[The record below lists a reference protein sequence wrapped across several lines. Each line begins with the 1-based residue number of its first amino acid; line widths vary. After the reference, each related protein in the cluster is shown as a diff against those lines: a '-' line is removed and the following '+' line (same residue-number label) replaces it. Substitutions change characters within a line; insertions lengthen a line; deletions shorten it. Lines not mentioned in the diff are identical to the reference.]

1 MSSFSIA
8 LSGLTAD
15 ASALDVVGNNLAN
28 LNTTGYKDSTVSF
41 YDLLQ
46 QSVAGGS
53 TQIGGGV
60 SAPQTERIFS
70 QGSIQTTGGNYDAA
84 IQGNG
89 FFVVQ
94 DPSGNTLYTRAGN
107 FQLDADGNLVTAT
120 GQYVQGWNAQNNVVN
135 TSGAIGDITIPSN
148 ALQTPSATQN
158 VALTVNLNAAG
169 VANTPT
175 GTFST
180 TIQAVDSLGVSHTLT
195 FNFTQSGTPG
205 TWNYEVDIP
214 GADLTSGTAGTPSA
228 VATGSLTFDANGNL
242 TSPTAPATVAIAAT
256 GLSDG
261 ANDMNINWNLATEDG
276 NGTPLITQYAAT
288 SAVSAATQDGVPASQ
303 VTQVSIANGG
313 AITAQFSNGNQVV
326 IGQLA
331 LASISNPASLI
342 ADGQNNYEVGAE
354 TATPVVGVPNTGTL
368 GTVEGGALEDST
380 VDIASEFTNLIVYQN
395 SYEANSK
402 VISTLDQ
409 VTQNLLNLQQ

>member
-15 ASALDVVGNNLAN
+15 SDALDVVGNNLAN
-28 LNTTGYKDSTVSF
+28 LNTSGYKDSTVSF

-46 QSVAGGS
+46 SSLAGGS

-60 SAPQTERIFS
+60 SAPQTERIFT

-84 IQGNG
+84 INGNG

-107 FQLDADGNLVTAT
+107 FQLDANGNLVTAT
-120 GQYVQGWNAQNNVVN
+120 GQYVQGWTAQNGVVD
-135 TSGAIGDITIPSN
+135 TSVAIGDITIPSN

-158 VALTVNLNAAG
+158 FSLSMNLDAAG
-169 VANTPT
+169 VVGQPSGSFTAPV
-175 GTFST
+175 
-180 TIQAVDSLGVSHTLT
+180 QVVDSLGVTHDLT
-195 FNFTQSGTPG
+195 VNFTETAAGSWSYTV
-205 TWNYEVDIP
+205 NIP
-214 GADLTSGTAGTPSA
+214 GADLTSGTPGTPSS
-228 VATGSLTFDANGNL
+228 VATGTLTFGPNGIL
-242 TSPTAPATVAIAAT
+242 TAPAAPAQVPISIT

-261 ANDMNINWNLATEDG
+261 ANDMTINWNLATDGG
-276 NGTPLITQYAAT
+276 NGSPVVTQYSAA
-288 SAVSAATQDGVPASQ
+288 SAVSASTQDGVPASQ

-313 AITAQFSNGNQVV
+313 AITAQFSNGNQLV

-331 LASISNPASLI
+331 LASVSNPDSLI
-342 ADGQNNYEVGAE
+342 AVGQNNYSVGAD

-368 GTVEGGALEDST
+368 GTVDGGALEAST
-380 VDIASEFTNLIVYQN
+380 VDIATEFTDLIVYQN

-402 VISTLDQ
+402 VISVLDQ

>member
-15 ASALDVVGNNLAN
+15 SAALDVVGNNLAN

-60 SAPQTERIFS
+60 SAPQTERIFT
-70 QGSIQTTGGNYDAA
+70 QGSIQSTGGNYDAA
-84 IQGNG
+84 INGNG

-94 DPSGNTLYTRAGN
+94 NPAGNTLYTRAGN
-107 FQLDADGNLVTAT
+107 FQLDANGNLVTAT
-120 GQYVQGWNAQNNVVN
+120 GQFVQGWNAENNVVN
-135 TSGAIGDITIPSN
+135 TSGAIGTITIPSN

-158 VALTVNLNAAG
+158 VELTVNLNASG

-214 GADLTSGTAGTPSA
+214 GQDLTSGTAGTPSP
-228 VATGSLTFDANGNL
+228 VATGTLTFDANGNL
-242 TSPTAPATVAIAAT
+242 TSPTAPATIAIAAT

-261 ANDMNINWNLATEDG
+261 ANDMNINWNLATDGG
-276 NGTPLITQYAAT
+276 NGSPLITQYAAT

-313 AITAQFSNGNQVV
+313 AITAQFSNGNQLV

-331 LASISNPASLI
+331 LASVSNPDSLI
-342 ADGQNNYEVGAE
+342 AVGQNNYEVGAN
-354 TATPVVGVPNTGTL
+354 TATPVIGVPNSGTL
-368 GTVEGGALEDST
+368 GTVEGGSLEAST
-380 VDIASEFTNLIVYQN
+380 VDIATEFTDLIVYQN

-402 VISTLDQ
+402 VISVLDQ

>member
-15 ASALDVVGNNLAN
+15 SAALDVVGNNLAN
-28 LNTTGYKDSTVSF
+28 LNTTGFKDTTVSF

-60 SAPQTERIFS
+60 SAPQTEALFS
-70 QGSIQTTGGNYDAA
+70 QGSIQSTGGDYDAA
-84 IQGNG
+84 INGNG
-89 FFVVQ
+89 FFIVQ

-107 FQLDADGNLVTAT
+107 FQLDANGDLVTST
-120 GQYVQGWNAQNNVVN
+120 GQYVQGWTAQNGAVN
-135 TSGAIGDITIPSN
+135 TSGPIGTITIPSN

-158 VALTVNLNAAG
+158 MSLSVNLDAAG
-169 VANTPT
+169 VVGQPS

-180 TIQAVDSLGVSHTLT
+180 SINVVDSLGETQTLT
-195 FNFTQSGTPG
+195 VTFTESPTPG
-205 TWNYEVDIP
+205 TWNYAVTVP
-214 GADLTSGTAGTPSA
+214 GSALTSGTAGTPSSI
-228 VATGSLTFDANGNL
+228 ATGTLTFDSSGNL
-242 TSPTAPATVAIAAT
+242 TSPTAPAQVPLSIT
-256 GLSDG
+256 GLADG
-261 ANDMNINWNLATEDG
+261 ANDMTINWNLATEAG
-276 NGTPLITQYAAT
+276 LGSPVITQYAAT
-288 SAVSAATQDGVPASQ
+288 SAVSASTQDGVPASQ

-313 AITAQFSNGNQVV
+313 AITAQFSNGNQLVV
-326 IGQLA
+326 GQLA
-331 LASISNPASLI
+331 LASVSNPTSLI
-342 ADGQNNYEVGAE
+342 AVGQNNYEVGAD

-380 VDIASEFTNLIVYQN
+380 VDIATEFTNLIIYQN

-409 VTQNLLNLQQ
+409 MTQNLLNLQQ

>member
-15 ASALDVVGNNLAN
+15 SDALDVVGNNLAN
-28 LNTTGYKDSTVSF
+28 LNTTGYKDNTVSF

-46 QSVAGGS
+46 QSIAGGS

-60 SAPQTERIFS
+60 SAPQTERVFS
-70 QGSIQTTGGNYDAA
+70 QGSIQATGGNYDAA
-84 IQGNG
+84 VNGNG

-94 DPSGNTLYTRAGN
+94 NQDGQTLFTRAGN
-107 FQLDADGNLVTAT
+107 FQLDANGNLVTAT
-120 GQYVQGWNAQNNVVN
+120 GQFVQGWTAQDGVLN
-135 TSGAIGDITIPSN
+135 TSGPVGNITIPSN

-158 VALTVNLNAAG
+158 MALSLNLNAAG
-169 VANTPT
+169 VV
-175 GTFST
+175 GESSGSFST
-180 TIQAVDSLGVSHTLT
+180 SIQVVDSLGVSHDLT
-195 FNFTQSGTPG
+195 VSFTETAPG
-205 TWNYEVDIP
+205 SWTYNVDIP
-214 GADLTSGTAGTPSA
+214 GQDLTSGTAGTPSN
-228 VATGSLTFDANGNL
+228 VATGTLTFDANGNL
-242 TSPTAPATVAIAAT
+242 TAPAAPAQVPLSIT

-288 SAVSAATQDGVPASQ
+288 SAVSASTQDGVPASQ

-331 LASISNPASLI
+331 LASVSNPDSLI
-342 ADGQNNYEVGAE
+342 SVGQNNYEVGAG
-354 TATPVVGVPNTGTL
+354 TATPVIGVPGTGTL
-368 GTVEGGALEDST
+368 GEVEGGSLETST
-380 VDIASEFTNLIVYQN
+380 VNIATEFTNLIVYQN

-409 VTQNLLNLQQ
+409 ITQNLLNLQT

>member
-8 LSGLTAD
+8 LSGLNAD
-15 ASALDVVGNNLAN
+15 SAALDVVGNNLAN

-60 SAPQTERIFS
+60 SAPQTERIFT
-70 QGSIQTTGGNYDAA
+70 QGSITDTGGNYDAA
-84 IQGNG
+84 IDGNG

-107 FQLDADGNLVTAT
+107 FQLDANGDLVTAT
-120 GQYVQGWNAQNNVVN
+120 GQYVQGWTAQNGVLD
-135 TSGAIGDITIPSN
+135 TSGAIGNITIPSN

-158 VALTVNLNAAG
+158 MQLSINLNAAG
-169 VANTPT
+169 VVNEPT
-175 GTFST
+175 GTFT
-180 TIQAVDSLGVSHTLT
+180 APITVVDSLGVSHNLSVV
-195 FNFTQSGTPG
+195 FTEQSPG
-205 TWNYEVDIP
+205 TWGYSVNIP
-214 GADLTSGTAGTPSA
+214 GQDLTSGTAGTPSS
-228 VATGSLTFDANGNL
+228 VATGTLSFDANGNL
-242 TSPTAPATVAIAAT
+242 TSPTAPAQVQITVS

-261 ANDMNINWNLATEDG
+261 ANDMAINWNLATSDG
-276 NGTPLITQYAAT
+276 NGTPVVTQYAAAST
-288 SAVSAATQDGVPASQ
+288 ESAATQDGVPASQ

-331 LASISNPASLI
+331 LASVSNPDSLI
-342 ADGQNNYEVGAE
+342 AVGQNNYEVGAD
-354 TATPVVGVPNTGTL
+354 TATPVVGVPSTGTL
-368 GTVEGGALEDST
+368 GTVEGGSLEDST
-380 VDIASEFTNLIVYQN
+380 VNIATEFTNLIIYQN

-409 VTQNLLNLQQ
+409 MTQNLLNLQQ

>member
-8 LSGLTAD
+8 LSGLNAD
-15 ASALDVVGNNLAN
+15 SAALDVVGNNLAN
-28 LNTTGYKDSTVSF
+28 LNTTGYKDSNVSF

-60 SAPQTERIFS
+60 SAPQTERVFS
-70 QGSIQTTGGNYDAA
+70 QGSIQATGGSFDAA

-107 FQLDADGNLVTAT
+107 FNLDAKGNIVTAT
-120 GQYVQGWNAQNNVVN
+120 GQLVQGWVAQNGVVN
-135 TSGAIGDITIPSN
+135 TSGAVGNITIPSD

-158 VALTVNLNAAG
+158 FSLSLNLNAAG
-169 VANTPT
+169 VAGQPS
-175 GTFST
+175 GSFSAP
-180 TIQAVDSLGVSHTLT
+180 IQVVDSLGETHNLT
-195 FNFTQSGTPG
+195 VNFTEQSPG
-205 TWNYEVDIP
+205 NWNYEVDIP

-228 VATGSLTFDANGNL
+228 VANGSLTFDANGNL
-242 TSPTAPATVAIAAT
+242 TSPAPPAATVAVAIT
-256 GLSDG
+256 GLTDT
-261 ANDMNINWNLATEDG
+261 ANDMNINWNLATL
-276 NGTPLITQYAAT
+276 NGTGTPVVTQYAAT
-288 SAVSAATQDGVPASQ
+288 SAVSASTQDGVPASQ

-313 AITAQFSNGNQVV
+313 AITAQFSDGNQVV

-331 LASISNPASLI
+331 LASVSNPDSLI
-342 ADGQNNYEVGAE
+342 AVGQNNYEVGAK
-354 TATPVVGVPNTGTL
+354 TATPVIGVPNTGTL
-368 GTVEGGALEDST
+368 GTVQGGSLETST
-380 VDIASEFTNLIVYQN
+380 VNIATEFTNLIVYQN
-395 SYEANSK
+395 SYQANSK

-409 VTQNLLNLQQ
+409 LTQALLALKQ

>member
-15 ASALDVVGNNLAN
+15 SSALDIVGNNLAN

-60 SAPQTERIFS
+60 SSPQTERLFT
-70 QGSIQTTGGNYDAA
+70 QGSIQETGGNFDAA
-84 IQGNG
+84 INGNG
-89 FFVVQ
+89 FFIAQ
-94 DPSGNTLYTRAGN
+94 NTSGNTMYSRAGN
-107 FQLDADGNLVTAT
+107 FQLDASGNLTTAT
-120 GQYVQGWNAQNNVVN
+120 GQFVQGWSAQNGVVN
-135 TSGAIGDITIPSN
+135 TSGPIGNITIPSN

-158 VALTVNLNAAG
+158 MSMSVNLNASG
-169 VANTPT
+169 VVGAPS
-175 GTFST
+175 GAFST
-180 TIQAVDSLGVSHTLT
+180 SVGVVDSLGETHNLT
-195 FNFTQSGTPG
+195 VKFTEASAGN
-205 TWNYEVDIP
+205 WNYEVDIP
-214 GADLTSGTAGTPSA
+214 GADLTSGTAGTPS
-228 VATGSLTFDANGNL
+228 VVTTGALTFDSNGNL
-242 TSPTAPATVAIAAT
+242 TAPTAPAQIPLAIT

-261 ANDMNINWNLATEDG
+261 ANDMNVNWNLATANG
-276 NGTPLITQYAAT
+276 TGTPLITQYAAA
-288 SAVSAATQDGVPASQ
+288 SAVSASNQDGVPASQ

-313 AITAQFSNGNQVV
+313 AITAQFSNGNQLV

-331 LASISNPASLI
+331 LASVSNPDSLI
-342 ADGQNNYEVGAE
+342 AVGQNNYEVGAK
-354 TATPVVGVPNTGTL
+354 TATPVVGVPGTGTL
-368 GTVEGGALEDST
+368 GTVEGGSLEAST
-380 VDIASEFTNLIVYQN
+380 VDIATEFTNLIVYQN

-409 VTQNLLNLQQ
+409 LTQSLLNLKQ

>member
-1 MSSFSIA
+1 VSSFSIA
-8 LSGLTAD
+8 LSGLNAD
-15 ASALDVVGNNLAN
+15 SAALDVVGNNLAN

-60 SAPQTERIFS
+60 SAPQTERIFT
-70 QGSIQTTGGNYDAA
+70 QGSITATGGNYDAA

-107 FQLDADGNLVTAT
+107 FQLDSNGNLVTAT
-120 GQYVQGWNAQNNVVN
+120 GQYVQGWTAQNGVVD
-135 TSGAIGDITIPSN
+135 TSGAIGNITIPSN

-158 VALTVNLNAAG
+158 MQLSINLNAAG
-169 VANTPT
+169 TVGEAT
-175 GTFST
+175 GTFT
-180 TIQAVDSLGVSHTLT
+180 APITVVDSLGVSHNLSVV
-195 FNFTQSGTPG
+195 FTEASPG
-205 TWNYEVDIP
+205 NWNYSVNIP
-214 GADLTSGTAGTPSA
+214 GQDLAGGTAGTPSS

-242 TSPTAPATVAIAAT
+242 TSPSAPAQVQLSIT
-256 GLSDG
+256 GLQDG
-261 ANDMNINWNLATEDG
+261 ANDMTVNWNLATE
-276 NGTPLITQYAAT
+276 NGTGTPVVTQYAAAST
-288 SAVSAATQDGVPASQ
+288 ESAATQDGVPASQ

-313 AITAQFSNGNQVV
+313 AITAEFSNGNQVV
-326 IGQLA
+326 VGQLA
-331 LASISNPASLI
+331 LASVSNPDSLI
-342 ADGQNNYEVGAE
+342 ATGQNNYEVGAD
-354 TATPVVGVPNTGTL
+354 TATPVVGVPGTGTL
-368 GTVEGGALEDST
+368 GTVEGGSLEDST
-380 VDIASEFTNLIVYQN
+380 VNIATEFTNLIIYQN

-409 VTQNLLNLQQ
+409 MTQNLLNLQQ

>member
-8 LSGLTAD
+8 LSGLNAD
-15 ASALDVVGNNLAN
+15 SAALDVVGNNLAN

-60 SAPQTERIFS
+60 SAPQTERVFS
-70 QGSIQTTGGNYDAA
+70 QGSIQATGGNYDAA

-107 FQLDADGNLVTAT
+107 FNLDANGNLVTAT
-120 GQYVQGWNAQNNVVN
+120 GQLVQGWVAQNGVVN
-135 TSGAIGDITIPSN
+135 TSGAVGNITIPSN

-158 VALTVNLNAAG
+158 FSLSLNLNAAG
-169 VANTPT
+169 VAGQST
-175 GTFST
+175 GSFSAP
-180 TIQAVDSLGVSHTLT
+180 IQVVDSLGETHNLT
-195 FNFTQSGTPG
+195 VNFTETSPG
-205 TWNYEVDIP
+205 NWNYEVDIP

-228 VATGSLTFDANGNL
+228 VANGALTFDANGNL
-242 TSPTAPATVAIAAT
+242 TAPTAPAQVQITIT
-256 GLSDG
+256 GLTDT
-261 ANDMNINWNLATEDG
+261 ANDMNLNWNLATESG
-276 NGTPLITQYAAT
+276 AGTPIVTQYAAT
-288 SAVSAATQDGVPASQ
+288 SAVSASTQDGVPASQ

-313 AITAQFSNGNQVV
+313 AITAQFSDGNQVV

-331 LASISNPASLI
+331 LASVSNPDSLI
-342 ADGQNNYEVGAE
+342 AVGQNNFEVGAK
-354 TATPVVGVPNTGTL
+354 TATPVIGVPNTGTL
-368 GTVEGGALEDST
+368 GTVQGGSLETST
-380 VDIASEFTNLIVYQN
+380 VNIATEFTNLIVYQN
-395 SYEANSK
+395 SYQANSK

-409 VTQNLLNLQQ
+409 LTQALLALKQ

>member
-15 ASALDVVGNNLAN
+15 SAALDVVGNNMAN

-60 SAPQTERIFS
+60 SAPQTERIFT
-70 QGSIQTTGGNYDAA
+70 QGSIQTTGGNFDGA
-84 IQGNG
+84 INGNG

-94 DPSGNTLYTRAGN
+94 NPAGNTLYTRAGN
-107 FQLDADGNLVTAT
+107 FQLDANGNLVTAT
-120 GQYVQGWNAQNNVVN
+120 GQFVQGWSAQNGVVN
-135 TSGAIGDITIPSN
+135 TSGAIGNITIPSN

-158 VALTVNLNAAG
+158 IALSLNLDAAG
-169 VANTPT
+169 VSGEAS
-175 GTFST
+175 GSFST
-180 TIQAVDSLGVSHTLT
+180 TVEAVDSLGVSHTLT
-195 FNFTQSGTPG
+195 FNFTEASPG

-214 GADLTSGTAGTPSA
+214 GQDLSGGTAGTPSA
-228 VATGSLTFDANGNL
+228 VAQGQLTFDQNGNL
-242 TSPTAPATVAIAAT
+242 TSPAAPATVAISAT
-256 GLSDG
+256 GLQDG
-261 ANDMNINWNLATEDG
+261 ANDMNINWNLATEAG
-276 NGTPLITQYAAT
+276 AGTPLVTQYAAA
-288 SAVSAATQDGVPASQ
+288 SAVSAATQDGIPASQ

-326 IGQLA
+326 VGQLA
-331 LASISNPASLI
+331 LASVSNPDSLI
-342 ADGQNNYEVGAE
+342 AVGQNNYEVGAN
-354 TATPVVGVPNTGTL
+354 TATPVIGVPLTGTL

-380 VDIASEFTNLIVYQN
+380 VDIATEFTNLIVYQN

-409 VTQNLLNLQQ
+409 VTQNLLNLQT

>member
-15 ASALDVVGNNLAN
+15 SAALDVVGNNMAN

-60 SAPQTERIFS
+60 SAPQTERIFT
-70 QGSIQTTGGNYDAA
+70 QGSIQTTGGNFDAA
-84 IQGNG
+84 INGNG

-94 DPSGNTLYTRAGN
+94 NPSGNTLYTRAGN
-107 FQLDADGNLVTAT
+107 FQLDANGNLVTAT

-135 TSGAIGDITIPSN
+135 TSGAIGNITIPSN

-158 VALTVNLNAAG
+158 IALTVNLNAAG
-169 VANTPT
+169 VANQPS
-175 GTFST
+175 GSFST
-180 TIQAVDSLGVSHTLT
+180 TVEAVDSLGVSHTLT

-214 GADLTSGTAGTPSA
+214 GQDLSSGTAGTPSA

-242 TSPTAPATVAIAAT
+242 TSPTAPAQVAISAT
-256 GLSDG
+256 GLADG
-261 ANDMNINWNLATEDG
+261 ANDMNINWNLATDEG

-326 IGQLA
+326 IGQIA
-331 LASISNPASLI
+331 LASISNPQSLI
-342 ADGQNNYEVGAE
+342 AVGQNNYEVGAD
-354 TATPVVGVPNTGTL
+354 TATPVVGVPLTGTL

-380 VDIASEFTNLIVYQN
+380 VDIATEFTNLIVYQN

-409 VTQNLLNLQQ
+409 VTQNLLNLQT